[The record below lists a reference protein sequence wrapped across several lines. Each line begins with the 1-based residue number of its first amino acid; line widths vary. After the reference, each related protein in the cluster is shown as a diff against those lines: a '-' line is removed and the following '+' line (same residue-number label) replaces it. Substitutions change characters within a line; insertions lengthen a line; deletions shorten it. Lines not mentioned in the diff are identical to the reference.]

1 MKKLKFLA
9 LVLAMVLMTCCMTG
23 CFGDLFLLEHIEDVN
38 GEADTSLATITKEEA
53 VAWTKNYLADNEVEV
68 AATQADPWAKYSS
81 DKFSGA
87 RNIFQAKV
95 GQEIPQGIGTIMFKF
110 NVDVSAGNFYIV
122 LLQDGVVY
130 AEVSTTGSST
140 ITVNN
145 PSGHYVVLIAGESA
159 KVSLQTII
167 QYYM

>member
-9 LVLAMVLMTCCMTG
+9 VVLAMVLMTCCMTG
-23 CFGDLFLLEHIEDVN
+23 CFSDLFLLEHIEDVN
-38 GEADTSLATITKEEA
+38 GAEDTSLATITKEEA

-68 AATQADPWAKYSS
+68 PATQADPWAKYSS

-95 GQEIPQGIGTIMFKF
+95 GQEIPQGIGQIMFKF
-110 NVDVSAGNFYIV
+110 DVTVTEGNFYVV

-130 AEVSTTGSST
+130 AEVSTAGAST

-145 PSGHYVVLIAGESA
+145 PSGHYIVLIAGESA

>member
-53 VAWTKNYLADNEVEV
+53 V